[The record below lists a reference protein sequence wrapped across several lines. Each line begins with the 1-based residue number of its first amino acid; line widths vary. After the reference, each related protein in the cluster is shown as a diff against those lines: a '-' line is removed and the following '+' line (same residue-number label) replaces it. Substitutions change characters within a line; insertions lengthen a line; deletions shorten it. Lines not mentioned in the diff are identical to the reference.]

1 MSIPASREWCSTC
14 VQVFQP
20 TQARNHDRDFEPK
33 GQTLEGFRKAATTC
47 FICSSIWKHHE
58 RSTDSWVNSH
68 GWETV
73 DEDSWKPMTFR
84 IHRTD
89 SDSGLPT
96 FNVDVWHSVP
106 ATDHQDEVTWG
117 VNIFQMLHLDDSRY
131 RSLFTFPRFDDNTGS
146 PRTLDVA
153 YSWFQDCLSS
163 HQKCRN
169 LPTMT
174 PHWLPTRLV
183 DVGLSG
189 DAEWKLCITS
199 EDLASQ
205 PPAPR
210 YMTLSYR
217 WGVGQQLLLLGST
230 LNTFRRGGSLI
241 SELPK
246 TFQDLVAV
254 ARRFGV
260 RYLWI
265 DCLCIIQDS
274 TDDWEAEAP
283 MMRQVYANSACNVA
297 ASASNDPDGGL
308 FRAREPR
315 DDHEPG
321 IVSTTLA
328 ASSPEQYFIFE
339 EDYYISHMYRKR
351 ETLHTRGWVF
361 QETFLA
367 PRLLHFAG
375 SQLLWECHETDKCE
389 GFPHGIPFHE
399 STKNLDRLMAASDE
413 TKKRLSE
420 EPHCR
425 NSNRLGDE
433 TLSLWQDVMSHY
445 GYRQF
450 TRPSDKL
457 YAISGVAKLFQEV
470 TGQEY
475 LAGLW
480 RSRIL
485 EQLDWYVEE
494 PTAASATYRAPS
506 WSWASIDGEVSNF
519 TWDPAHQ
526 LLVELLD
533 ADVATKGA
541 DPTVNVTGGFLKLN
555 GTVIAGSYQRHPLSY
570 EQLHVKPRNE
580 QFEPM
585 TVLSPLPDTS
595 GHLVEDTG
603 ELYLLPIKWRKT
615 SDMQLLGEDRDFYSI
630 KCLLLAPVSIPDN
643 IYKRIGCFESPEE
656 GLLQALKSDTIE
668 RTVITLV

>member
-1 MSIPASREWCSTC
+1 
-14 VQVFQP
+14 
-20 TQARNHDRDFEPK
+20 
-33 GQTLEGFRKAATTC
+33 
-47 FICSSIWKHHE
+47 
-58 RSTDSWVNSH
+58 
-68 GWETV
+68 
-73 DEDSWKPMTFR
+73 
-84 IHRTD
+84 
-89 SDSGLPT
+89 
-96 FNVDVWHSVP
+96 
-106 ATDHQDEVTWG
+106 
-117 VNIFQMLHLDDSRY
+117 
-131 RSLFTFPRFDDNTGS
+131 
-146 PRTLDVA
+146 
-153 YSWFQDCLSS
+153 
-163 HQKCRN
+163 
-169 LPTMT
+169 MT

-321 IVSTTLA
+321 I
-328 ASSPEQYFIFE
+328 
-339 EDYYISHMYRKR
+339 
-351 ETLHTRGWVF
+351 
-361 QETFLA
+361 
-367 PRLLHFAG
+367 
-375 SQLLWECHETDKCE
+375 
-389 GFPHGIPFHE
+389 
-399 STKNLDRLMAASDE
+399 
-413 TKKRLSE
+413 RLSE

-668 RTVITLV
+668 RTAAAEETLTPPDNLEKNQAIVRVIKAEGNNLYNCELPNKKDLVFELAQRFRNTIWIKRGGYVLAERYDEPDGRVMGEIINVVRDEKAWRKQPYWPKEFAKNRYEEDEDESDSNVGKMPPSDSEDEY